1 MWGTLLLLDV
11 HSCGLRV
18 LGPSRGGESH
28 LHSEVDD
35 PLDSHERAQLR
46 HLPAAV
52 TGRVRLLLIQIVTH
66 SAPYLSLR
74 LRAATPTNQPSHN
87 SEKANRK
94 RNSGRGG
101 VHGGPLGGGGVA
113 QK

>member
-1 MWGTLLLLDV
+1 
-11 HSCGLRV
+11 V

>member
-1 MWGTLLLLDV
+1 MRGMLLILDV

-18 LGPSRGGESH
+18 LGPSGGGESH

-52 TGRVRLLLIQIVTH
+52 TGQVELLLIQTSTH
-66 SAPYLSLR
+66 SAPISFSAPAHRNTDQSTAAQLR
-74 LRAATPTNQPSHN
+74 KSQ
-87 SEKANRK
+87 
-94 RNSGRGG
+94 
-101 VHGGPLGGGGVA
+101 
-113 QK
+113 